1 MALQDSELKIK
12 FGTSAELNSVS
23 IEAGSI
29 LVCTDT
35 KNVYLDVDTGNR
47 IQLTDSTKM
56 QKFGNVSTSGG
67 ITTIDLDTN
76 TLKLANGSSRIT
88 LDNVII
94 DDGVIA

>member
-1 MALQDSELKIK
+1 MALQNSELKLK
-12 FGTSAELNSVS
+12 FGTSTELNSVS

-56 QKFGNVSTSGG
+56 QKFGNVYTSGG

-94 DDGVIA
+94 DDGVIE